1 MMGRRLGYMGAVL
14 GTVLVAL
21 LGGCGG
27 GGDDREVAISDPV
40 QRCSSIGTQPLVANG
55 TACVPSAST
64 PVLLLLILDSNGEVG
79 SCSGVKIAPGRVLT
93 AAHCVDASARAV
105 VGVLWDGQGNATQ
118 VRAQSWV
125 AHPAFAGSPQYFV
138 NDVAVV
144 SFADPLPSP
153 TVPVLL
159 SQPSAKGQAIL
170 LSGWGAPDYVLSV
183 GSALIDEVRDD
194 YLRITYDGSLS
205 NACPGDS
212 GGPAT
217 RLVNGRQVVVGLVS
231 AGTGGCS
238 PGGQTYFTHLAKPQV
253 SDFIRSQAA
262 GAELL

>member
-1 MMGRRLGYMGAVL
+1 MMWRWLGCTGVVL
-14 GTVLVAL
+14 AAL

-27 GGDDREVAISDPV
+27 GGGDDEVAITDPV
-40 QRCSSIGTQPLVANG
+40 QRCSSFGTQPLVANG
-55 TACVPSAST
+55 TACVSSAST
-64 PVLLLLILDSNGEVG
+64 PVILLLVLDGNGDVG
-79 SCSGVKIAPGRVLT
+79 SCTGVKIAPGRVLT
-93 AAHCVDASARAV
+93 AAHCVVAAARAV

-125 AHPAFAGSPQYFV
+125 AHPAFSETPQFFV

-144 SFADPLPSP
+144 SFGEPLPSP
-153 TVPVLL
+153 AVPVLL
-159 SQPSAKGQAIL
+159 SQSSASGQAIL
-170 LSGWGAPDYVLSV
+170 LSGWGAPDYVFSV

-217 RLVNGRQVVVGLVS
+217 RVVNGRQVVVGLVS

-238 PGGQTYFTHLAKPQV
+238 PGGKTYFSNLAKPQV
-253 SDFIRSQAA
+253 SDFIRAQAA

>member
-1 MMGRRLGYMGAVL
+1 MGAVL
-14 GTVLVAL
+14 AAL

-27 GGDDREVAISDPV
+27 GGDDPEASITDPV

-64 PVLLLLILDSNGEVG
+64 PVLLLLVVDRNGEVG
-79 SCSGVKIAPGRVLT
+79 SCSGVKVAPGRVLT

-125 AHPAFAGSPQYFV
+125 AHPAFSETPQYFV

-144 SFADPLPSP
+144 SFSDPLPSP
-153 TVPVLL
+153 AVPVML
-159 SQPSAKGQAIL
+159 SQSSGKGQAIL

-194 YLRITYDGSLS
+194 YLRITYDGTLS

-217 RLVNGRQVVVGLVS
+217 RVIGGRQVVVGLVS
-231 AGTGGCS
+231 AGTGGCN
-238 PGGQTYFTHLAKPQV
+238 PGGRTFFSNLAKPQV
-253 SDFIRSQAA
+253 SDFIRAQAA
-262 GAELL
+262 GAQLL